1 MGRFSGKSVIVTGAG
16 NGIGL
21 RYAEAFAAAGASVTI
36 ADIDGAAAAAAAKR
50 IDGSLAVT
58 ADVADEGSVAAM
70 VAAAAERFG
79 GIDVLVNN
87 AGLHMGRYNL
97 TSELSLE
104 EWRRLFD
111 VNLFGAVLCA
121 RHCRP
126 SMVSRG
132 GGVILNQSSN
142 SSYQGVGA
150 YSISKL
156 ALNGLTLSLAQELA
170 ADNIRVA
177 GIAPGMVA
185 SDAVLARLED
195 AHKELV
201 LGGQLVKRWGNV
213 DDLVDFVLLLCSD
226 SASFFTGQTV
236 TVDGGFVRRI

>member
-21 RYAEAFAAAGASVTI
+21 RYAEAFAAEGASVTI

-58 ADVADEGSVAAM
+58 ADVADEASVAAM
-70 VAAAAERFG
+70 AAAAVERFG

-97 TSELSLE
+97 TSELSL
-104 EWRRLFD
+104 
-111 VNLFGAVLCA
+111 
-121 RHCRP
+121 
-126 SMVSRG
+126 
-132 GGVILNQSSN
+132 
-142 SSYQGVGA
+142 
-150 YSISKL
+150 
-156 ALNGLTLSLAQELA
+156 
-170 ADNIRVA
+170 
-177 GIAPGMVA
+177 
-185 SDAVLARLED
+185 
-195 AHKELV
+195 
-201 LGGQLVKRWGNV
+201 
-213 DDLVDFVLLLCSD
+213 LCSD